1 MHEICK
7 YHREDPEIMM
17 TRMPIDSF
25 MTRSIPGMRPL
36 IRGADPAR
44 GGTRVH
50 ARRWDIMSPAR
61 IPRAAV
67 LEYARGAG
75 ASALGHHESPTGILE
90 VPALGLNVR
99 FEST

>member
-1 MHEICK
+1 MHEKCK

-50 ARRWDIMSPAR
+50 ARRWGI
-61 IPRAAV
+61 
-67 LEYARGAG
+67 GAG
-75 ASALGHHESPTGILE
+75 TTALGHHESRADSARGGTRVRARRWGIG
-90 VPALGLNVR
+90 AGT
-99 FEST
+99 S

>member
-1 MHEICK
+1 MHAIVK
-7 YHREDPEIMM
+7 SHP
-17 TRMPIDSF
+17 DSNADRLIT
-25 MTRSIPGMRPL
+25 TRSIPGMRPL
-36 IRGADPAR
+36 MRGADPAR

-75 ASALGHHESPTGILE
+75 ASALGHRRWDIMSPRPES
-90 VPALGLNVR
+90 
-99 FEST
+99 